1 MSKLTKILQVKSDNT
16 ICELINQHDVSKL
29 MLELDISPE
38 KFQFQKL
45 QDHCLL
51 TNCEPCS
58 FDGVIASINK
68 LENE

>member
-1 MSKLTKILQVKSDNT
+1 
-16 ICELINQHDVSKL
+16 

-38 KFQFQKL
+38 KFQLQKL
-45 QDHCLL
+45 QDHCRL